1 MMGYWLMAKGF
12 WGEKIPRPSGTP
24 FEKGEGRPC
33 ILQHKGFRRTLIQAL
48 RAFPLVK
55 GVPRNEAGD
64 FPFNHQSPTINH
76 QSLRPNYFPFSIFS
90 RVCGILLPIT
100 LLLPAALSAQSI
112 RSTIDSTE
120 LLIGDQF
127 HMDLWA
133 DIPAGSA
140 VQWPQ
145 FKDTLT
151 KTIEVVEATVPD
163 TVRKENGD
171 YTVHQRLTLTS
182 FDTGFMVIPPV
193 AFVFDGDTANP
204 LLTDPELILVTE
216 FPVDLEQ
223 DIMDIKGPMD
233 VPINWR
239 KYLLYGLIALVVIG
253 LLVGG
258 YLYWQKHRK
267 PKGAPAARPVPT
279 RPAHEIA
286 LEKLEELRLKKLWQS
301 DRVKEYHIELSD
313 IVREYIEF
321 RYGIMALE
329 QTTDETVAALLRQQV
344 DAQQV
349 EALRKM
355 LQLADLAKFAK
366 YRPMSDENEK
376 SMDVAKGFVEST
388 RAVESKPDSGNKSDS
403 N

>member
-1 MMGYWLMAKGF
+1 MRGCWIIDNGY
-12 WGEKIPRPSGTP
+12 WGEKIPRLVPRHP
-24 FEKGEGRPC
+24 LYKGESAQYSHQRLSGYPTLKVARTPVP
-33 ILQHKGFRRTLIQAL
+33 LFKGGVRQRRT
-48 RAFPLVK
+48 
-55 GVPRNEAGD
+55 GD
-64 FPFNHQSPTINH
+64 FNH
-76 QSLRPNYFPFSIFS
+76 QSLRPNHFPSSIFHF
-90 RVCGILLPIT
+90 LLT
-100 LLLPAALSAQSI
+100 LIFLLPAALHAQSI
-112 RSTIDSTE
+112 RSAIDSTQ

-127 HMDLWA
+127 HIDLWA
-133 DIPAGSA
+133 DIPAGSTVA
-140 VQWPQ
+140 WPQ
-145 FKDTLT
+145 FRDTLI

-233 VPINWR
+233 VPFNW
-239 KYLLYGLIALVVIG
+239 KKLLWWVLLFHLVVGAI
-253 LLVGG
+253 LLFLRWWK
-258 YLYWQKHRK
+258 YRNRK
-267 PKGAPAARPVPT
+267 PAVVPERIVPT
-279 RPAHEIA
+279 RPAHIIA
-286 LEKLEELRLKKLWQS
+286 LEKLEQLRLKKLWQS
-301 DRVKEYHIELSD
+301 DRTKEYYIELSD

-329 QTTDETVAALLRQQV
+329 QTTDETVRALKINGVDEQQIAAL
-344 DAQQV
+344 
-349 EALRKM
+349 KGM

-366 YRPMSDENEK
+366 YRPLSDENDR

>member
-1 MMGYWLMAKGF
+1 MRWVKVQSVRFKVAPVIASRAKQSSSNDGIASF
-12 WGEKIPRPSGTP
+12 LAMTLPGNVPRP
-24 FEKGEGRPC
+24 
-33 ILQHKGFRRTLIQAL
+33 IL
-48 RAFPLVK
+48 
-55 GVPRNEAGD
+55 
-64 FPFNHQSPTINH
+64 
-76 QSLRPNYFPFSIFS
+76 
-90 RVCGILLPIT
+90 T
-100 LLLPAALSAQSI
+100 LLLLLLTTAASAQSI

-127 HMDLWA
+127 HLDLWA
-133 DIPAGSA
+133 DIPSGSSVA
-140 VQWPQ
+140 WPQ
-145 FKDTLT
+145 LKDTLT
-151 KTIEVVEATVPD
+151 KQIEIVDASVPD

-171 YTVHQRLTLTS
+171 YTVHQRLTLTC
-182 FDTGFMVIPPV
+182 FDTGFIVVPPLS
-193 AFVFDGDTANP
+193 FVVDNDSSRT
-204 LLTDPELILVTE
+204 LLTDPELILVSE
-216 FPVDLEQ
+216 FEVDMEQ

-258 YLYWQKHRK
+258 FLYWQKHRK
-267 PKGAPAARPVPT
+267 PKDALAARSVST

-301 DRVKEYHIELSD
+301 DRTKEYYIELSD

-329 QTTDETVAALLRQQV
+329 HTTDETVRALKISGVDEQQIAAL
-344 DAQQV
+344 
-349 EALRKM
+349 KGM

-366 YRPMSDENEK
+366 YRPLSDENDR
-376 SMDVAKGFVEST
+376 SMDVAKGFVENT
-388 RAVESKPDSGNKSDS
+388 RAIESKPDSGNKSDS

>member
-1 MMGYWLMAKGF
+1 MMRFKVQGSKFKVA
-12 WGEKIPRPSGTP
+12 
-24 FEKGEGRPC
+24 
-33 ILQHKGFRRTLIQAL
+33 AL
-48 RAFPLVK
+48 
-55 GVPRNEAGD
+55 GV
-64 FPFNHQSPTINH
+64 
-76 QSLRPNYFPFSIFS
+76 
-90 RVCGILLPIT
+90 
-100 LLLPAALSAQSI
+100 LLLYSVSASAQSI
-112 RSTIDSTE
+112 RSAIDSTQ

-127 HMDLWA
+127 HLDLWA
-133 DIPAGSA
+133 DIPAGSMVA
-140 VQWPQ
+140 WPQ
-145 FKDTLT
+145 FKDTLI

-171 YTVHQRLTLTS
+171 YTVHQRLVLTS

-193 AFVFDGDTANP
+193 AFVFDRDTANP

-216 FPVDLEQ
+216 IPVDLEQ

-258 YLYWQKHRK
+258 FLYWQKHRK
-267 PKGAPAARPVPT
+267 QRDAPAARPVPT

-286 LEKLEELRLKKLWQS
+286 LEKLEALRLKKLWQS
-301 DRVKEYHIELSD
+301 DRAKEYYIELSD

-321 RYGIMALE
+321 RFGIMALE
-329 QTTDETVAALLRQQV
+329 QTTDETVRSLQITGVDTELLKT
-344 DAQQV
+344 
-349 EALRKM
+349 LSGM
-355 LQLADLAKFAK
+355 MQLADLAKFAK

-376 SMDVAKGFVEST
+376 SMDVARGFVENT
-388 RAVESKPDSGNKSDS
+388 RAIEGKPDSGNKSDS

>member
-1 MMGYWLMAKGF
+1 MGFKVSGLKFRVAPVIPSGAKQSFANDGIASCLAMTLR
-12 WGEKIPRPSGTP
+12 GSVPRPSSLVP
-24 FEKGEGRPC
+24 HP
-33 ILQHKGFRRTLIQAL
+33 ILA
-48 RAFPLVK
+48 
-55 GVPRNEAGD
+55 
-64 FPFNHQSPTINH
+64 
-76 QSLRPNYFPFSIFS
+76 
-90 RVCGILLPIT
+90 
-100 LLLPAALSAQSI
+100 LLLLLTTAASAQSI

-127 HMDLWA
+127 HINLWA

-145 FKDTLT
+145 FRDTLT

-258 YLYWQKHRK
+258 FLYWQKHRK
-267 PKGAPAARPVPT
+267 PKDAPAARPVPT

-301 DRVKEYHIELSD
+301 DRTKEYYIELSD

-329 QTTDETVAALLRQQV
+329 QTTDETVRALKINGVDEQQIAAL
-344 DAQQV
+344 
-349 EALRKM
+349 KGM

-366 YRPMSDENEK
+366 YRPLSDENDR
-376 SMDVAKGFVEST
+376 SMDVAKGFVENT
-388 RAVESKPDSGNKSDS
+388 RAIESKPDSGNKSDS

>member
-1 MMGYWLMAKGF
+1 MGYWLMAKGYQ
-12 WGEKIPRPSGTP
+12 GEKIPRPSGTP
-24 FEKGEGRPC
+24 FEKGDGRPRFP
-33 ILQHKGFRRTLIQAL
+33 QRSGFAQTLMSVPG
-48 RAFPLVK
+48 AFPLVK

-64 FPFNHQSPTINH
+64 FPFNHQSSITIH
-76 QSLRPNYFPFSIFS
+76 QSPRPSSLVP
-90 RVCGILLPIT
+90 RPILT
-100 LLLPAALSAQSI
+100 LLLLLLTTAASAQNI

-145 FKDTLT
+145 FRDTLT
-151 KTIEVVEATVPD
+151 KTIEVVEASVPD

-204 LLTDPELILVTE
+204 LLTDPELVSFTE
-216 FPVDLEQ
+216 LPVDMEQ

-267 PKGAPAARPVPT
+267 PKDAPAARPVPT
-279 RPAHEIA
+279 RPAHEIT
-286 LEKLEELRLKKLWQS
+286 LEKLEELRLKKLWQG
-301 DRVKEYHIELSD
+301 DRTKEYYIELSD

-376 SMDVAKGFVEST
+376 SMDVAKGFVEGT
-388 RAVESKPDSGNKSDS
+388 RAVESKPESGNKADS

>member
-1 MMGYWLMAKGF
+1 MKGF
-12 WGEKIPRPSGTP
+12 KVSGLMFKVGDRIIPRLVPRHP
-24 FEKGEGRPC
+24 LYKGEGAQCLHQRSSESLTLKDARTPVP
-33 ILQHKGFRRTLIQAL
+33 LFKGGVRNRRT
-48 RAFPLVK
+48 
-55 GVPRNEAGD
+55 GD
-64 FPFNHQSPTINH
+64 FLFNHQSPRPS
-76 QSLRPNYFPFSIFS
+76 SLVPRP
-90 RVCGILLPIT
+90 ILT
-100 LLLPAALSAQSI
+100 LLLLLLTTAASAQNI
-112 RSTIDSTE
+112 RSTIDSTQ

-127 HMDLWA
+127 HLDLWA

-140 VQWPQ
+140 VAWPQ
-145 FKDTLT
+145 FRDTLT

-204 LLTDPELILVTE
+204 LLTDPELVLVTE

-258 YLYWQKHRK
+258 FLYWKKHRR
-267 PKGAPAARPVPT
+267 PKDSPAARPVPT

-286 LEKLEELRLKKLWQS
+286 LEKLEELRLKKLWQG
-301 DRVKEYHIELSD
+301 DRTKEYYIELSD

-329 QTTDETVAALLRQQV
+329 QTTDETVRALKINGVDEQQIAAL
-344 DAQQV
+344 
-349 EALRKM
+349 KGM

-376 SMDVAKGFVEST
+376 SMDVAKSFVEATIAQQST
-388 RAVESKPDSGNKSDS
+388 AVNSERS
-403 N
+403 

>member
-1 MMGYWLMAKGF
+1 MIGFKVSGSMFKVAPVIASGAKQSFANDGIASF
-12 WGEKIPRPSGTP
+12 LAMTLRGSVPRPSSLVS
-24 FEKGEGRPC
+24 RP
-33 ILQHKGFRRTLIQAL
+33 
-48 RAFPLVK
+48 
-55 GVPRNEAGD
+55 
-64 FPFNHQSPTINH
+64 
-76 QSLRPNYFPFSIFS
+76 
-90 RVCGILLPIT
+90 ILLILT
-100 LLLPAALSAQSI
+100 FAHLLIGTWASAQSI

-127 HMDLWA
+127 HLDLWA
-133 DIPAGSA
+133 DIPAGGT

-145 FKDTLT
+145 FRDTLT
-151 KTIEVVEATVPD
+151 KAIEVVDASVPD

-182 FDTGFMVIPPV
+182 FDTGFMVLPPI

-204 LLTDPELILVTE
+204 LLTDPELVAFAEL
-216 FPVDLEQ
+216 PVDLEQ

-233 VPINWR
+233 VPLNWR

-267 PKGAPAARPVPT
+267 PKSAPAARPVPT

-286 LEKLEELRLKKLWQS
+286 LEKLEELRLKKLWQG
-301 DRVKEYHIELSD
+301 DRVKEYYIELSD

-321 RYGIMALE
+321 RFGIMALE

-349 EALRKM
+349 ETLRKT

-366 YRPMSDENEK
+366 YRPISDENEK
-376 SMDVAKGFVEST
+376 SMDVAKGFVVAT
-388 RAVESKPDSGNKSDS
+388 KNIALADNNSGLDRPLTK
-403 N
+403 